1 MDDDTASTFGGDQ
14 TTVSGLVRAR
24 KHNPLLPFHKSII
37 RDIAGP
43 EEDDLLVLAKGLG
56 LRRVSAVVRRPT
68 FARSGIDVW
77 FVFQI
82 ICNLMKLYDGERN
95 LVLLVGFRPEAK
107 DTHRKRLKQCCTGR
121 STLQQTTRLA

>member
-24 KHNPLLPFHKSII
+24 KHNPLLRFHKSII

-56 LRRVSAVVRRPT
+56 LRRVSAIVGPPT
-68 FARSGIDVW
+68 FPRSGIKVW
-77 FVFQI
+77 FVLQI

-95 LVLLVGFRPEAK
+95 LVLLVRLRAEVK
-107 DTHRKRLKQCCTGR
+107 DTP
-121 STLQQTTRLA
+121 

>member
-24 KHNPLLPFHKSII
+24 KHNPLLRFHKSII

-43 EEDDLLVLAKGLG
+43 EEDDLLILAKGLG
-56 LRRVSAVVRRPT
+56 LRRVST
-68 FARSGIDVW
+68 DVGPR
-77 FVFQI
+77 QPQGALLTHCPCYGKI

-95 LVLLVGFRPEAK
+95 LVLLVR
-107 DTHRKRLKQCCTGR
+107 R
-121 STLQQTTRLA
+121 SLSSR